1 MGSVVRYRRG
11 TGSMRVKTGAD
22 VVAWLGTDAP
32 FSFPGFT
39 SSFDNSTVGPVEP
52 DHHRDQS
59 RNERQTNN
67 QKQSGRHDVWLLFCA
82 SSFAFRRSL
91 MAFWCFDAFSRAV
104 RHSLIALRCLRVWS
118 VSGNSSVWCHIS
130 ANVWTNLGS
139 CLCPSSTAL
148 PSDLRLRCPLIA
160 CPMSIQAATTATKI
174 TAPQKSVEIGK

>member
-11 TGSMRVKTGAD
+11 TGSTRVKTGAD
-22 VVAWLGTDAP
+22 VVTWLGTDAP

-91 MAFWCFDAFSRAV
+91 MA
-104 RHSLIALRCLRVWS
+104 LRCFRVPKTKK
-118 VSGNSSVWCHIS
+118 NSSCS
-130 ANVWTNLGS
+130 RSFMPAKAD
-139 CLCPSSTAL
+139 PSSA
-148 PSDLRLRCPLIA
+148 
-160 CPMSIQAATTATKI
+160 
-174 TAPQKSVEIGK
+174 